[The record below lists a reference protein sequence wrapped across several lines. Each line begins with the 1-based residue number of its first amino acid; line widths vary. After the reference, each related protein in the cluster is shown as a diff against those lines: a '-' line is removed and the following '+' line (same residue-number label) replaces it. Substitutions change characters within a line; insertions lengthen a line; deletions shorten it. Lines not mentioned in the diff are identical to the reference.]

1 MDAIIASGTPDA
13 ITTTGGTNV
22 IGRTYKGI
30 VQDMLDEY
38 AWAQYD
44 LSPGGGWRYNGNTYP
59 YNSACQWAAIGIIP
73 AIRNWGCILHPSVK
87 SWNVPWLA
95 FSQNPVTG
103 MFGYTDQNPAWGPY
117 ATTPSGMVQMAMDGI
132 GRGEAGAP
140 SWDKAETYI
149 RDHWGI
155 GSGATAN
162 IKDYYYGLFSFV
174 KAMLLHDSNGDGVAE
189 PLQFLQSQTSGVA
202 PIDWYASEGT
212 DPNNPD
218 AMDGVAP
225 TLVNDQTMGTTDW
238 GYWYAHNYWGT
249 QYHFETAH
257 AIMMLSRTIF
267 ESGAPVAVAKAIP
280 NPALAGQIITLDGSA
295 SFHQDAAK
303 NIDSWEWDFDN
314 DGQFDD
320 ASGPVVASSFPALG
334 IYPVSLRVTDDGSPE
349 LSATTTVMVS
359 VTIPPVA
366 PTADANWPY
375 NFCPGAKP
383 WFLDGSG
390 SVNPDEGVS
399 QPGSPPDTIKE
410 YAWDLDGA
418 GVFDDAF

>member
-1 MDAIIASGTPDA
+1 MP
-13 ITTTGGTNV
+13 
-22 IGRTYKGI
+22 
-30 VQDMLDEY
+30 
-38 AWAQYD
+38 WAQYD